1 LSISDQL
8 LAALTIYG
16 LPVLFGVT
24 FMNSIGIPVPG
35 AVLLIAAGSFVQLG
49 DLNLGWAVV
58 LGSIGAILGDQI
70 GYGVG
75 RWGGSRLTSRL
86 NARFGDKSRL
96 NQAEALAKKWGGPG
110 IFFSRWLF
118 TSLNTW
124 VNLASGIA
132 SYSYRRFLFWD
143 VTGEVIWVG
152 LYVLLG
158 KIFSDRVQ
166 ALIEMLGSIFWI
178 EIGLIAAVIFGW
190 MLIKSMHN
198 GRK

>member
-1 LSISDQL
+1 VSISDQF

-49 DLNLGWAVV
+49 DLNLGWVV
-58 LGSIGAILGDQI
+58 ALASIGAILGDQV

-75 RWGGSRLTSRL
+75 RWGGPRLAGRL
-86 NARFGDKSRL
+86 SVWLGGKSRL
-96 NQAEALAKKWGGPG
+96 NHAEALAKKWGGPG

-124 VNLASGIA
+124 VNLTSGIA
-132 SYSYRRFLFWD
+132 SYSYGHFLFWD
-143 VTGEVIWVG
+143 VTGEVIWVV

-166 ALIEMLGSIFWI
+166 ALIEMVGSLFWV
-178 EIGLIAAVIFGW
+178 ETGLIAAVIFGW

>member
-49 DLNLGWAVV
+49 DLNLGWAVA

-75 RWGGSRLTSRL
+75 RWGGPRLTSRL

-166 ALIEMLGSIFWI
+166 ALIEMLGSIFWV